1 MLRSG
6 LQSTP
11 IWDSMAF
18 FYQQSHSRTVLYKW
32 CNELEEHADI

>member
-18 FYQQSHSRTVLYKW
+18 FYQQSHSRTVLYK
-32 CNELEEHADI
+32 CNELEEQADI